1 MNKLFILILNNA
13 IIAGWM
19 ILAIILFRFAFRKM
33 PKWMNCLLWGMV
45 AIRLLI
51 PFSIESI
58 FSLIPSSQTVPRDI
72 EYVKVPQIDAGVS
85 SINMT
90 INPILANHFTA
101 SEIVSVNPIGIII
114 FLSAHIWLFGIICM
128 LAYAFVSYLIL
139 AKRIAKARLLES
151 GVKECDSV
159 ESPFILGFVRPCI
172 YVPSSIE
179 QEAYL
184 CVLEH
189 EKAHIKRGDH
199 IWKPLGFLLLSIY
212 WFHPLSWIAYICL
225 CKDIEYAC
233 DEKVTREKDAQWKV
247 EYCQVLLDLSTQR
260 KMVSACPV
268 AFGEVGV
275 KERVK
280 SVLNYKKP
288 TFWILLVSIAVVVI
302 VIVCFMTNPKQ
313 EDSAQ
318 GETAS
323 VQEYMHVQEE
333 QEQVNQAQQELE
345 QQIEA
350 IENVKQDSKE
360 FSVTKEQLFVEEWA
374 RAYCDK
380 DGKKL
385 YAYSTKDARKMLGIE
400 KIGTDDE
407 YTFEEFSAWPSND
420 KWFYIQQLNEQG
432 AVIYYYAISSDP
444 HVTVWRQHISFE
456 KQTSADEDY
465 IVKSARTD
473 KYENIVLGSE
483 YDMAYGDGLF
493 CMDYVHNGL
502 GDQLNKDALL
512 SSSLAYKDLFEPDT
526 AARKLLNL
534 LPNDNKIPIEVVD
547 GENENEKILHITF
560 LEDNEMR
567 IVKMI
572 QPWGVAGIWIPSSEE
587 NYLETEYV
595 GTPDEPRLVELENTK
610 SDWFGE
616 KLSELVSVGDKKELK
631 TDMLLGHHWGET
643 EEETK
648 TVKTQQGELLGY
660 KYDDDLMFDYNE
672 NGKMYGIYYFF
683 RKESNDNLSEESY
696 RDFVSKLAAQ
706 LGKKV
711 EESNVGK
718 LLVSDIYDGKIT
730 YEIIYNNEEC
740 FFEVVIQND
749 IIN

>member
-1 MNKLFILILNNA
+1 MDGIFITIFNNA
-13 IIAGWM
+13 IVVGYM
-19 ILAIILFRFAFRKM
+19 ILAVILARVIFRKM
-33 PKWMNCLLWGMV
+33 PKWMSCLLWGLV
-45 AIRLLI
+45 AIRLLV

-58 FSLIPSSQTVPRDI
+58 FSLIPSSNTVPMDI
-72 EYVKVPQIDAGVS
+72 GYAKVPQIDTGVQ
-85 SINMT
+85 SIN
-90 INPILANHFTA
+90 IVVNPLLENHFTA
-101 SEIVSVNPIGIII
+101 NEISSMNPIQGLIY
-114 FLSAHIWLFGIICM
+114 LSSYVWLFGVIGM
-128 LAYAFVSYLIL
+128 LAYAFVSYLVL
-139 AKRIAKARLLES
+139 TKKLSGAKELDK
-151 GVKECDSV
+151 GVMVCDKV
-159 ESPFILGFVRPCI
+159 EGPFILGLIKPCI
-172 YVPSSIE
+172 YVPTEMQSD
-179 QEAYL
+179 AYL
-184 CVLEH
+184 CVMEH

-199 IWKPLGFLLLSIY
+199 IWKPLGFMLLSIY
-212 WFHPLSWIAYICL
+212 WFHPLSWIGYICL

-233 DEKVTREKDAQWKV
+233 DEKVTKEKDKEWKAK
-247 EYCQVLLDLSTQR
+247 YCQVLLDLSIQK

-275 KERVK
+275 KSRVK

-288 TFWILLVSIAVVVI
+288 TFWIILGSVVAAAI
-302 VIVCFMTNPKQ
+302 VIICFMTNPKQ

-350 IENVKQDSKE
+350 IENAKQDSKE
-360 FSVTKEQLFVEEWA
+360 YSVTKEQLFVEEWA

-380 DGKKL
+380 DGKIL

-400 KIGTDDE
+400 KIETDDE
-407 YTFEEFSAWPSND
+407 FTFEESSAWPSND
-420 KWFYIQQLNEQG
+420 KWFGIQQLSKQG

-493 CMDYVHNGL
+493 YMDYVHNGL

-512 SSSLAYKDLFEPDT
+512 SSSMAYKDLFEPDT
-526 AARKLLNL
+526 SARKLLNL
-534 LPNDNKIPIEVVD
+534 LPNENKVPIEILD

-572 QPWGVAGIWIPSSEE
+572 QPWGVAGIWIPSNEE

-595 GTPDEPRLVELENTK
+595 GTPDEPKLVELEN
-610 SDWFGE
+610 
-616 KLSELVSVGDKKELK
+616 
-631 TDMLLGHHWGET
+631 
-643 EEETK
+643 
-648 TVKTQQGELLGY
+648 
-660 KYDDDLMFDYNE
+660 
-672 NGKMYGIYYFF
+672 
-683 RKESNDNLSEESY
+683 
-696 RDFVSKLAAQ
+696 
-706 LGKKV
+706 
-711 EESNVGK
+711 
-718 LLVSDIYDGKIT
+718 
-730 YEIIYNNEEC
+730 
-740 FFEVVIQND
+740 
-749 IIN
+749 